1 MIKLALHWKI
11 GIGMVLGVLFGL
23 IMLQFESGKEFVQD
37 WIEPIGSIFVRML
50 KLIAVPLILASLVKG
65 ISDLKDISKF
75 KSMGIKTILVYITT
89 TVFSIS
95 IGLGMVNLIQPGEG
109 VSSETVTKL
118 KQTYASNVKIQERIS
133 EASKQQERGPLQFVV
148 DMVPDNAI
156 AAMSNNKRMLQV
168 IFFTIFLGISMLL
181 VPEKEVRPLKKFF
194 DALNDVILKMV
205 DLIMLFAP
213 IAVLSLLA
221 TVIVTTNDA
230 AVLFALLRYVGV
242 VVVGLLLLLVFYL
255 IVVWM
260 YTKKAPFWF
269 LKQIAPAQLLAFSTS
284 SSAATLPVTMER
296 VEEHIGVDKEVSSFV
311 LPVGATINMDGT
323 SLYQAVASVFI
334 MQVLWPEGLIF
345 SNQLVI
351 ILTAL
356 LASIGSAAV
365 PGAGMVMLVIVLDAV
380 GFPKE
385 LLPIGLALIFA
396 VDRPLDML
404 RTTINVTGDACVS
417 MVIAKSEGKL
427 GSPRV
432 QNWDDNYPQ
441 KPSA

>member
-1 MIKLALHWKI
+1 MVKLALHWKI
-11 GIGMVLGVLFGL
+11 VIGMVFGIFFGL

-75 KSMGIKTILVYITT
+75 KSMGIKTIFVYITT
-89 TVFSIS
+89 TVFAIS
-95 IGLGMVNLIQPGEG
+95 IGLGMVNLIKPGKG
-109 VSSETVTKL
+109 VSYETVSKL
-118 KQTYASNVKIQERIS
+118 KQTYASNTKIQERIS
-133 EASKQQERGPLQFVV
+133 EANKQQERGPLQFVV

-156 AAMSNNKRMLQV
+156 AAMSNNKKMLQV

-181 VPEKEVRPLKKFF
+181 VPEKQVRPLKKFF

-242 VVVGLLLLLVFYL
+242 VVFGLLMLLVFYL

-269 LKQIAPAQLLAFSTS
+269 LRQIAPAQLLAFSTS

-441 KPSA
+441 EPRT

>member
-1 MIKLALHWKI
+1 MVKLALHWKI
-11 GIGMVLGVLFGL
+11 VIGMVLGIFFGL
-23 IMLQFESGKEFVQD
+23 IMLQLESGKEFVQD

-50 KLIAVPLILASLVKG
+50 KLIAVPLILASLIKG

-75 KSMGIKTILVYITT
+75 KSMGIKTILVYMTT
-89 TVFSIS
+89 TVFAIS
-95 IGLGMVNLIQPGEG
+95 IGLGMVNLIKPGEG
-109 VSSETVTKL
+109 VSSETVAKL
-118 KQTYASNVKIQERIS
+118 KQTYASNEKIQERIS

-156 AAMSNNKRMLQV
+156 AAMSNNKSMLQV

-181 VPEKEVRPLKKFF
+181 VPEKQVRPLKKFF
-194 DALNDVILKMV
+194 DALNYVILKMV

-213 IAVLSLLA
+213 VAVLSLLA
-221 TVIVTTNDA
+221 TVIVTTNDTS
-230 AVLFALLRYVGV
+230 VLFALLRYVGV

-255 IVVWM
+255 IVVGM
-260 YTKKAPFWF
+260 YTKKAPLWF

-427 GSPRV
+427 GSPHV
-432 QNWDDNYPQ
+432 QNWDDDYPQ
-441 KPSA
+441 KTKL